1 MKYALVGMKCCNS
14 AVPSSPPQ
22 SVMIRSTNPA
32 LLTLSWQPPLE
43 ISHNIPITDYVIQY
57 KKNGSQDTV
66 SNIQK
71 VNVASGTTHTISG
84 LVAITEYSVKVAA
97 MNDNGIGPFSESA
110 VGISGEDSELNLH
123 YLVE

>member
-1 MKYALVGMKCCNS
+1 MKCCNS
-14 AVPSSPPQ
+14 AVPNSPPQ
-22 SVMIRSTNPA
+22 SVMIGSTDPA
-32 LLTLSWQPPLE
+32 SLTVSWQSLLE
-43 ISHNIPITDYVIQY
+43 ISHNIPITGYVIQY

-66 SNIQK
+66 SNTEN

-84 LVAITEYSVKVAA
+84 LVAITEYSVKAAA
-97 MNDNGIGPFSESA
+97 MNVNGTGPFSESV